1 MGIAEGEVL
10 VIYLDRAEDDAPV
23 TKASLEVTIDGETVK
38 AEPQDESATYEV
50 TTPAIRAARVEQ
62 SSRCYALAA
71 ERGQLP
77 SNRKFSKQRR
87 RGAAPSAT

>member
-23 TKASLEVTIDGETVK
+23 TKASLEGTIDGETVK

-50 TTPAIRAARVEQ
+50 TDAGDP
-62 SSRCYALAA
+62 C
-71 ERGQLP
+71 G
-77 SNRKFSKQRR
+77 
-87 RGAAPSAT
+87 